1 MNYLTGYAS
10 SLTNQ
15 VKWHGD
21 HKEND
26 SQNILRAGCL
36 SMIYENGDLRQISI
50 KNTEVL
56 QKIYSAVRDKNWLT
70 LKPLISEELI
80 NIRKDSF
87 TIGYKCHYLSDEINF
102 AAEYLIEGRS
112 DNSISFSFK
121 GEALDVS
128 VKNRI
133 GFCVLHPIRNVTGTE
148 CTIIHS
154 NDEIEKLKFPVAI
167 SPHQPFR
174 DISSMQWVTK
184 GYKSKLDFY
193 GDVFETEDQRN
204 WTDASF
210 KTYCTPL
217 NLPFPMKLEKGDTI
231 SQRIEF
237 KVEVEVEVDV
247 KEKDNSSILITVYPE
262 KRTRIPALGIG
273 RSTRPE
279 PLNDPEINILRELR
293 FDHYRVDLYLF
304 LPCWIDDAKIAVA
317 ESKKLKYPL
326 EFALFLND
334 DFEDQTAKFIFWIKN
349 NKADTKLISLYHT
362 SYKTT
367 PDSIINKIS
376 FLLRNAIP
384 GVKLGCGTNSNF
396 AQLNRNRPGSDLFD
410 NLTFS
415 IHPQEHASDNLSL
428 VENLQAQGATVES
441 AELFSK
447 GKGIWVS
454 PVNIQRRFNANKE
467 NYEQTL
473 NYSGFPAQVDSRL
486 MSLLGAS
493 WTAASIKYLSEAGT
507 EGITYFET
515 VGERGIFQGDFPSRW
530 PEDFKTAKGMIFP
543 VFHLCRF
550 VLDSKEFEVL
560 ASQSSDPLSIDI
572 LALSQGKKLKMVL
585 MNFTGE
591 AKSIRLK
598 DISGE
603 FSIKHLH
610 AGNYAEAVSD
620 SNWLMNLT
628 AALTDVNENILLEP
642 FSLNFVEGKV
652 HIRI

>member
-1 MNYLTGYAS
+1 MNYLAGYAS

-102 AAEYLIEGRS
+102 AAEYSIEGRS

-121 GEALDVS
+121 GEALDAS

-133 GFCVLHPIRNVTGTE
+133 GFCVLHPIRNIAGTE

-184 GYKSKLDFY
+184 GYRSKLDFY

-237 KVEVEVEVDV
+237 KAEAEVEVA
-247 KEKDNSSILITVYPE
+247 KKDNSSILITVYPE
-262 KRTRIPALGIG
+262 KSTKIPAIGIG

-279 PLNDPEINILRELR
+279 PLTDPEINILRELR

-304 LPCWIDDAKIAVA
+304 LPGWIADAMKSVA
-317 ESKKLKYPL
+317 ESEKLKYPL
-326 EFALFLND
+326 EFALFFND
-334 DFEDQTAKFIFWIKN
+334 DFEDQITKFIFWLKN
-349 NKADTKLISLYHT
+349 SKTDTKLISLYHT
-362 SYKTT
+362 SYKTI
-367 PDSIINKIS
+367 PDSIIKKIS
-376 FLLRNAIP
+376 SILRNAIP

-396 AQLNRNRPGSDLFD
+396 AQLNRNRPESGLFD

-441 AELFSK
+441 AKLFSNS
-447 GKGIWVS
+447 KGIWVS

-467 NYEQTL
+467 NFEKSL
-473 NYSGFPAQVDSRL
+473 NYTSFPAQVDSRI
-486 MSLLGAS
+486 MSLFGAS
-493 WTAASIKYLSEAGT
+493 WTAASIKYLSEAGA

-530 PEDFKTAKGMIFP
+530 PEDFKTVKGMIFP

-550 VLDSKEFEVL
+550 VLDSKDFEVL
-560 ASQSSDPLSIDI
+560 PSQSSDPLSIDI
-572 LALSQGKKLKMVL
+572 LTLSNGTKLKMVL

-591 AKSIRLK
+591 SKSIRLK

-603 FSIKHLH
+603 VSVKHLH
-610 AGNYAEAVSD
+610 AGSFAEAVSD
-620 SNWLMNLT
+620 SNWLKNST
-628 AALTDVNENILLEP
+628 ATLTDVNENILLEP